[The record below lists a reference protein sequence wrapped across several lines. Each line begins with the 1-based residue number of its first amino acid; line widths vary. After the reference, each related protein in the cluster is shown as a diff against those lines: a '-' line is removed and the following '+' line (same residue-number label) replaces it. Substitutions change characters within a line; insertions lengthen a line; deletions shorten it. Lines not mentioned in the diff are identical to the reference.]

1 MISRVIMR
9 TLSVKVLYI
18 EFLISCPNVIF
29 LNVIPFAANG
39 TITKFL
45 FILIKLVALSN
56 NNLKMPNLKK
66 VINHIN
72 LYPQVRNLTHF
83 ILLLYQRA
91 VLAQ

>member
-9 TLSVKVLYI
+9 MLSVKVLYI
-18 EFLISCPNVIF
+18 EFLISCLNVIF
-29 LNVIPFAANG
+29 LNAIPLAANG

-56 NNLKMPNLKK
+56 NNLKMLNLKK
-66 VINHIN
+66 VINRIN

-91 VLAQ
+91 VLAL